1 MLNTFGV
8 QRMTILT
15 INKEYYLAPNHTL
28 CWKAI
33 IDPHCIYKGMAY
45 LGKVP
50 TVFSL
55 HHLCTAVVHGAE
67 CKQI

>member
-1 MLNTFGV
+1 MISTFGV

-15 INKEYYLAPNHTL
+15 INKEYHLAPNHTL
-28 CWKAI
+28 SWKI
-33 IDPHCIYKGMAY
+33 IIYPHYKGIVY
-45 LGKVP
+45 LVKVP

-55 HHLCTAVVHGAE
+55 HHLCTALVHGAE